1 MLYDIDTGSDT
12 NSVASIA
19 SIASISD
26 SVINDDILGLND
38 EDNEDEVNRD
48 DDEEREEERE
58 EEQDEEQVEDEQT
71 EDEDED
77 VESDEQVEKIYFTLL
92 YLLFDLFSVLRKLT
106 YKVLTNQTLE
116 ADIRL
121 NIDNTNIIL
130 YLSPDSRVEY
140 FKLLDTI
147 QVYGLFPE
155 IGQFVQKMREAMDK
169 SANELNNVAYISSY
183 IRYLSTYTVCW
194 LTSCVNR

>member
-58 EEQDEEQVEDEQT
+58 EEQDE
-71 EDEDED
+71 
-77 VESDEQVEKIYFTLL
+77 EQVEKIYFTLL